1 MYGLKLYI
9 TLEDMNDYIRTK
21 VNPLYKDLN
30 FIPLKAEINENDLS
44 LDITLISADP
54 IEFDGRYKLD
64 LDKLPQE
71 TTK

>member
-1 MYGLKLYI
+1 MYGLKLYV
-9 TLEDMNDYIRTK
+9 TFEDMNNYIKTK

-30 FIPLKAEINENDLS
+30 FIPLKAEINEKDLS

-64 LDKLPQE
+64 LNKLSKE
-71 TTK
+71 E